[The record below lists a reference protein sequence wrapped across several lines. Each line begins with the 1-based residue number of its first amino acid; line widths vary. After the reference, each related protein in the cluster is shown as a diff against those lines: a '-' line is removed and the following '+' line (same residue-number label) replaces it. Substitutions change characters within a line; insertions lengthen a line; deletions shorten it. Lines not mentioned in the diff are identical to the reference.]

1 MVKFVTAKK
10 VAVPLLL
17 FFLSAFII
25 TFQSCKKKR
34 SEIANALFKKT
45 HNKVFKEFTPE
56 GYRAVF
62 KQVFDAEKPKLS
74 HANFI
79 EDWYQKDHFEPIFVL
94 NHLFNGDLSKVHD
107 NYLMHAADHG
117 LSPQIFHADEL
128 SAAIEKFEDRSHI
141 KTIDE
146 AYRDMA
152 ELEISATNSLID
164 YSNALQY
171 GVVNPKYIYQRYS
184 MATKRPDSTSMSAV
198 FHIGDMQSYME
209 GLQPTNPQ
217 YVALQKALK
226 NNFEEKGFSG
236 EECKRMILVNLERLR
251 WRNKP
256 YEDKYVVVNIPDYM
270 LNVVDSGKS
279 VLKMKVCVG
288 QGRNVDNKNTL
299 AAYNDTC
306 KVDKPGEHETPLLN
320 SLIYGVEV
328 NPVWNIPRSIAN
340 KEIIVEAAKDKFY
353 LGNNNID
360 VYKDDK
366 LVENPEDIDWTNIT
380 KENLPYHFKQEP
392 GSSNSLGLIKFIFDN
407 NSSIYLHDT
416 PVKWVFSQKM
426 RAVSHGCIR
435 LGDPKGL
442 AQNLFGDGDRFK
454 TISDDMG
461 QDNPDPTTI
470 YLPKKTPVYITYVTC
485 WADED
490 GKLQFRNDVYGLDI
504 VLYERLQKILHP
516 GEN

>member
-1 MVKFVTAKK
+1 MIKFVAARK
-10 VAVPLLL
+10 VAAPLLL
-17 FFLSAFII
+17 FVLSAFII

-34 SEIANALFKKT
+34 SEIANILYKKT
-45 HNKVFKEFTPE
+45 HNKILKDFTPE
-56 GYRAVF
+56 GYQVVF
-62 KQVFDAEKPKLS
+62 KQVFNEEKHKLS
-74 HANFI
+74 HAGVI
-79 EDWYQKDHFEPIFVL
+79 SEWYGNNHYEPVFVL
-94 NHLFNGDLSKVHD
+94 NHLFNGDLSKAHD
-107 NYLMHAADHG
+107 DYLMHAAEHG
-117 LSPQIFHADEL
+117 LSPEIFHADEL
-128 SAAIEKFEDRSHI
+128 AAAIEKPGNMSHV

-146 AYRDMA
+146 AYHDIA
-152 ELEISATNSLID
+152 DLEISAANSLID
-164 YSNALQY
+164 YSNALQF
-171 GVVNPKYIYQRYS
+171 GVINPKYIYQRYY
-184 MATKRPDSTSMSAV
+184 MATKRPDNASMSAV
-198 FHIGDMQSYME
+198 FNIADMQGYLE
-209 GLQPTNPQ
+209 GLQPKAPQ
-217 YVALQKALK
+217 YIALQNALK
-226 NNFEEKGFSG
+226 NNYEEKGFTG
-236 EECKRMILVNLERLR
+236 EECKRIILVNLERLR

-256 YEDKYVVVNIPDYM
+256 YENKYVTVNIPDYT
-270 LNVVDSGKS
+270 LSVVDSGKP

-299 AAYNDTC
+299 LAYNDTC
-306 KVDKPGEHETPLLN
+306 KVDKPGDHETPLLN

-353 LGNNNID
+353 LENNNID

-380 KENLPYHFKQEP
+380 KENLPYSFKQEP
-392 GSSNSLGLIKFIFDN
+392 GTSNSLGLIKFIFNN

-442 AQNLFGDGDRFK
+442 AQNLFGESDKFK
-454 TISDDMG
+454 TISDDMQ

-470 YLPKKTPVYITYVTC
+470 YLPKKTPVYITYITC

-504 VLYERLQKILHP
+504 VLYDHLQKMLHP
-516 GEN
+516 GKS

>member
-1 MVKFVTAKK
+1 MVKYVTARK
-10 VAVPLLL
+10 VAVPFLV
-17 FFLSAFII
+17 FFLLAFII
-25 TFQSCKKKR
+25 NFQSCKKKR
-34 SEIANALFKKT
+34 SEIANTLFKKT
-45 HNKVFKEFTPE
+45 HNKVFKEFTAE
-56 GYRAVF
+56 AYRLVF
-62 KQVFDAEKPKLS
+62 KQVFKQEKQKLT
-74 HANFI
+74 HAGFI
-79 EDWYQKDHFEPIFVL
+79 SEWYQKNHFEPVFVL
-94 NHLFNGDLSKVHD
+94 NHLFNGDLSKAHD
-107 NYLMHAADHG
+107 DYLMHASDHG
-117 LSPQIFHADEL
+117 LSPEMFHAAEL
-128 SAAIEKFEDRSHI
+128 SAAIEKFENKSQG

-146 AYRDMA
+146 VYHDMA
-152 ELEISATNSLID
+152 ELELSASNSLID

-171 GVVNPKYIYQRYS
+171 GVINPRYIYQRYYL
-184 MATKRPDSTSMSAV
+184 ATKRPDATSMAAV
-198 FHIGDMQSYME
+198 FHIGDMQSYLE
-209 GLQPTNPQ
+209 GLQPKSPQ
-217 YVALQKALK
+217 YLALQNALK
-226 NNFEEKGFSG
+226 NNFVEKGFPA
-236 EECKRMILVNLERLR
+236 EECKRIILVNLERLR

-256 YEDKYVVVNIPDYM
+256 YEDKYVIVNIPDYM
-270 LNVVDSGKS
+270 LDVVDSGKS

-288 QGRNVDNKNTL
+288 QGRNIDNANTL
-299 AAYNDTC
+299 EAYNDSC
-306 KVDKPGEHETPLLN
+306 KIDKPGEHETPLLN

-360 VYKDDK
+360 VYKNDK

-392 GSSNSLGLIKFIFDN
+392 GSANSLGLIKFMFDN

-426 RAVSHGCIR
+426 RAVSHGCVR

-442 AQNLFGDGDRFK
+442 AQNLFGDGDKFK

-461 QDNPDPTTI
+461 LDNPDPTTI

-485 WADED
+485 WADEN

-504 VLYERLQKILHP
+504 VLYERFQKVLHP
-516 GEN
+516 SGN